1 MSKEVV
7 AVDLDDV
14 VVETAQNV
22 IDYYNR
28 TYGTNVTMESYY
40 DPDYARVWS
49 TSDTET
55 AVRRVNSYMET
66 EEYHSLLPVEEAVS
80 TLRGLDEKYEL
91 HIVTG
96 RPDFVEE
103 ATLRWIRQHFPD
115 LYETVVFTNFFDVG
129 GKKRHKGDIC
139 LELGASYLID
149 DHLEH
154 AFSAAK
160 NGINVLLFGSYPW
173 NQTNSLPENVR
184 RVVDWQEVGRI
195 LLNGG

>member
-22 IDYYNR
+22 IDHYNR
-28 TYGTNVTMESYY
+28 TYGTDVTMESYY
-40 DPDYARVWS
+40 DPDYPRVWS
-49 TSDTET
+49 TPDTET

-66 EEYHSLLPVEEAVS
+66 EEYHSLLPIEEAVS

-103 ATLRWIRQHFPD
+103 AILRWIKQHFPD
-115 LYETVVFTNFFDVG
+115 LYETVVFTNFFDTG

-160 NGINVLLFGSYPW
+160 NGIQVLLFGSYPW
-173 NQTNSLPENVR
+173 NRADHLPENVR
-184 RVVDWQEVGRI
+184 RVADWQEVGRV